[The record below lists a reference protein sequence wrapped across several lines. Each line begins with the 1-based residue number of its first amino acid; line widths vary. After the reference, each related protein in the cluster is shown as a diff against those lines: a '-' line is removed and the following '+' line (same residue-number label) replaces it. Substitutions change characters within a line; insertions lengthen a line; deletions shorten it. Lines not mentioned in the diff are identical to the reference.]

1 MARLV
6 LRDQGEMLVH
16 QVLRET
22 GVWPEILV
30 KTADQVRFVDLLV
43 SLVLRETKEMSV
55 FKVLLV

>member
-1 MARLV
+1 
-6 LRDQGEMLVH
+6 MLVH